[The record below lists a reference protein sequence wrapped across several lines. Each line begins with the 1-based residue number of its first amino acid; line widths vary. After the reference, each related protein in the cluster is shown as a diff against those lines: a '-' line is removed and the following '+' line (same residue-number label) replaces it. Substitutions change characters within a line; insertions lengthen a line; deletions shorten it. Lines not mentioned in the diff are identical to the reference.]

1 MKVKI
6 VKKLLEVEGLDIEL
20 AVEPDITNP
29 NEFVRVR
36 KELWD
41 ELVKELQLLIEAT
54 DKDRDYCNSRG
65 FFELKDLL
73 LRLNAISQASK
84 GNLGKK

>member
-6 VKKLLEVEGLDIEL
+6 VKKLVETNSQDVEL
-20 AVEPDITNP
+20 GVEPDITNP
-29 NEFVRVR
+29 NDFVRIR

-54 DKDRDYCNSRG
+54 DKERDYCNSRG